1 KLSVF
6 DQSAIVRKYKK
17 LSEISPKAYSA
28 LSDMMESTGG
38 FIDHPLGFGH
48 GTKYWKAYGMQE
60 TEFFA
65 HMTETVVNKEAK
77 KMMYEVFPTA
87 SKIWENMLDDI
98 LKAVK

>member
-1 KLSVF
+1 
-6 DQSAIVRKYKK
+6 
-17 LSEISPKAYSA
+17 
-28 LSDMMESTGG
+28 
-38 FIDHPLGFGH
+38 
-48 GTKYWKAYGMQE
+48 MQE

>member
-1 KLSVF
+1 
-6 DQSAIVRKYKK
+6 
-17 LSEISPKAYSA
+17 
-28 LSDMMESTGG
+28 MMESTGG
-38 FIDHPLGFGH
+38 FIDRPLGFGH